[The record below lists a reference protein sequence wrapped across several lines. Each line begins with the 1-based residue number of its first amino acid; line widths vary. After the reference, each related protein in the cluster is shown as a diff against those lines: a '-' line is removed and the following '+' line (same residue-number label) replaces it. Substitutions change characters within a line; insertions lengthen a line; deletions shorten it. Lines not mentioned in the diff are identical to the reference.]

1 MQNILVTI
9 RVKLSIKDFA
19 MLSKDIN
26 DFVQTFGTKIIS
38 GLLPMYDEG
47 KSGYWIS
54 ETKIKIHTL
63 APKCLLVDPN
73 FK

>member
-1 MQNILVTI
+1 
-9 RVKLSIKDFA
+9 
-19 MLSKDIN
+19 MLNRDICTN
-26 DFVQTFGTKIIS
+26 FGTTQKIIS

-54 ETKIKIHTL
+54 ETKIKKNPYFGSQSSIH
-63 APKCLLVDPN
+63 